1 MGYAGA
7 ALTAAIS
14 SVFVI
19 PAEAGIQA
27 RSIRCIDLVLDE
39 LAKREGDEI
48 HQWAKAQDGLFMPLT
63 EDVQSA
69 VKTVL
74 ASHQRLIGIGSG
86 RSGADPFV
94 IALAMVHGAHL
105 LHRDV
110 LAGFRG
116 FQRLERRLP
125 SMICDALGALRRCD
139 PLLGHP
145 EFVLGFG
152 HGASI
157 RAVGLVP

>member
-1 MGYAGA
+1 
-7 ALTAAIS
+7 LTIYSFDTS
-14 SVFVI
+14 SILNGRRDLLPPSTFPTLWTNI
-19 PAEAGIQA
+19 EAMIQA

-94 IALAMVHGAHL
+94 IALAMVHGGTVVTEETL
-105 LHRDV
+105 SRNLTKPRIPDV
-110 LAGFRG
+110 
-116 FQRLERRLP
+116 
-125 SMICDALGALRRCD
+125 CDAMGIPRLN
-139 PLLGHP
+139 LLG
-145 EFVLGFG
+145 FVQAQGWVF
-152 HGASI
+152 
-157 RAVGLVP
+157 R